1 MMVGKVTVWQCKCG
15 VHIKVLAEAESE
27 QPPAI
32 QIACP
37 KCGETQLVHAETII
51 SVSED
56 TSVIKPASN
65 PD

>member
-1 MMVGKVTVWQCKCG
+1 M
-15 VHIKVLAEAESE
+15 HIKVVAEAESE

-37 KCGETQLVHAETII
+37 KCGDTQVVHADNII

-56 TSVIKPASN
+56 TSVIKPAIN